1 MMKSEM
7 CVESVLPKSKAVSSQ
22 FEKVAQERLF
32 AYKMFSAAFNY
43 PDGTLFSFF
52 PKENKEKLLA
62 EYDSLFRASENWLYS
77 TEYLAENEFQRANFL
92 ADISGFYRAFGL
104 QTDKERPDFLATEL
118 EFMHFLIFKQMYA
131 LCRSINDSKEKAA
144 VCLDAQKKFFNT
156 YIYLSAKR
164 IAQKVIGQSK
174 VGFYKRKAIEMLT
187 FLELEMKYME
197 KKK

>member
-7 CVESVLPKSKAVSSQ
+7 CVELVLPKSKALSSQ

-43 PDGTLFSFF
+43 PDDTFLSFF
-52 PKENKEKLLA
+52 PEENKEKLLP
-62 EYDSLFRASENWLYS
+62 EYDSLFRANEIWLYS

-104 QTDKERPDFLATEL
+104 EIDKERPDFLATEL

-131 LCRSINDSKEKAA
+131 LCRNINDSKEKAA
-144 VCLDAQKKFFNT
+144 ICLDAQKKFFNT
-156 YIYLSAKR
+156 YIYPSAKR
-164 IAQKVIGQSK
+164 IAQKVIGKSK
-174 VGFYKRKAIEMLT
+174 AGFYKRKAIEMLE

>member
-7 CVESVLPKSKAVSSQ
+7 CVESVLPKLKPRASQ
-22 FEKVAQERLF
+22 LEKVAQERLL

-43 PDGTLFSFF
+43 PNDTLLGFF
-52 PKENKEKLLA
+52 TEENKEKLLP
-62 EYDSLFRASENWLYS
+62 EYDSLFRTSEIWLY
-77 TEYLAENEFQRANFL
+77 TVEYLAENEFQRTSFL

-131 LCRSINDSKEKAA
+131 LCHNINDSKEKAA
-144 VCLDAQKKFFNT
+144 ICLDAQKKFFHT
-156 YIYLSAKR
+156 YLYPPAKR

-174 VGFYKRKAIEMLT
+174 AGFYKRKAIEVLA
-187 FLELEMKYME
+187 FFELEMKYME